1 MATSGTYTFNLDT
14 AHIIEEAYERIGQQ
28 PKTGNDL
35 KTARRS
41 LNLLLTKWVND
52 GVNLFTLDLTTTS
65 LTKDVNHIT
74 LSASQ
79 YLDVLDGAI
88 RDNSDTSNPQ
98 DISIERIS
106 LDEYLNIPTK
116 NDTGKPVQFA
126 VERNSQF
133 TGSGTAT
140 HKIYF
145 WPIPDQTYYQ
155 FTSWTIRYPQDVTA
169 TYTQNPDIPRRYLPA
184 LISGLAVELAVKFA
198 PDRLNILKP
207 LYDEEW
213 MKAKEED
220 RERVSFYVQPQVY

>member
-28 PKTGNDL
+28 TKTGNDL

-65 LTKDVNHIT
+65 LTKDVNNIT

-106 LDEYLNIPTK
+106 LDDYLNIPTK

-133 TGSGTAT
+133 TNAGTAT

-169 TYTQNPDIPRRYLPA
+169 TYSQNPDIPRRYLPA

>member
-1 MATSGTYTFNLDT
+1 MATSGTHTFNLDT

-133 TGSGTAT
+133 TSAGTAT

-198 PDRLNILKP
+198 PNR
-207 LYDEEW
+207 
-213 MKAKEED
+213 
-220 RERVSFYVQPQVY
+220 S

>member
-28 PKTGNDL
+28 SKTGNDL

-65 LTKDVNHIT
+65 LTKDVNNIT

-133 TGSGTAT
+133 ISSGTAT

>member
-1 MATSGTYTFNLDT
+1 MATSGTHTFNLDT

-65 LTKDVNHIT
+65 LTKDVNNIT

-133 TGSGTAT
+133 TSAGTAT

>member
-133 TGSGTAT
+133 ISAGTAT

>member
-28 PKTGNDL
+28 SKTGNDL

-65 LTKDVNHIT
+65 LTKDVNNIT

-98 DISIERIS
+98 DIRLMTRLKYMPGHWGMHGFNRHPKLRNVNVSINLLQVSQMADSDSINLTEMGYDKLLGSGRI
-106 LDEYLNIPTK
+106 DRALNITVGSASARAIEK
-116 NDTGKPVQFA
+116 
-126 VERNSQF
+126 VEAAG
-133 TGSGTAT
+133 GSVNLSDDDED
-140 HKIYF
+140 
-145 WPIPDQTYYQ
+145 W
-155 FTSWTIRYPQDVTA
+155 
-169 TYTQNPDIPRRYLPA
+169 
-184 LISGLAVELAVKFA
+184 
-198 PDRLNILKP
+198 
-207 LYDEEW
+207 EEW
-213 MKAKEED
+213 EE
-220 RERVSFYVQPQVY
+220 E

>member
-65 LTKDVNHIT
+65 LTKDVNNIT

-133 TGSGTAT
+133 TNSGTAT

-169 TYTQNPDIPRRYLPA
+169 TYSQNPDIPRRYLPA